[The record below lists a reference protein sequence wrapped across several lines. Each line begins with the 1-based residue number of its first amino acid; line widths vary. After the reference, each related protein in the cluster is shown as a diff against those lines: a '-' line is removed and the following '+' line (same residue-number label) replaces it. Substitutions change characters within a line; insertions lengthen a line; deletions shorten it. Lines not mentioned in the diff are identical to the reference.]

1 MGLKYVVAKQIFGF
15 DETKT
20 AKFVPKQVI
29 TGQVTFNKL
38 CTQVGQI
45 CGAHRGTV
53 QLVIAGLV
61 DALVNN
67 LDDGKSVQL
76 GEFGIF
82 RPAIRAKATDKEE
95 DADSS
100 KIYRRRIVFTPG
112 SALKQA
118 MNNTSITR
126 YAVPDRDYT
135 DGTSGNGSNNSGGG
149 NNKDDEFID
158 PTA

>member
-29 TGQVTFNKL
+29 TGQVSFSKL

-82 RPAIRAKATDKEE
+82 RPSIKAKASDTEE
-95 DADSS
+95 EADASRIYKR
-100 KIYRRRIVFTPG
+100 KIIFTPG

-118 MNNTSITR
+118 MNTTSITR
-126 YAVPDRDYT
+126 YVVPDRDYT
-135 DGTSGNGSNNSGGG
+135 DGTKGNSGNNP
-149 NNKDDEFID
+149 DDDYVD
-158 PTA
+158 PNA

>member
-1 MGLKYVVAKQIFGF
+1 MALKYVVTKQVFGF
-15 DETKT
+15 DPTKT
-20 AKFVPKQVI
+20 EKYVARQV
-29 TGQVTFNKL
+29 TSGQVDFKKL

-82 RPAIRAKATDKEE
+82 RPGIRAKAADAAE
-95 DADSS
+95 DVSTS
-100 KIYRRRIVFTPG
+100 NIYRRKINFTPG
-112 SALKQA
+112 PALKEA
-118 MNNTSITR
+118 MNNASITR
-126 YAVPDRDYT
+126 FVVPDTDYT
-135 DGTSGNGSNNSGGG
+135 NNESGNNGGG
-149 NNKDDEFID
+149 GGID
-158 PTA
+158 PDA

>member
-1 MGLKYVVAKQIFGF
+1 MGLKYVVAKHVFGF
-15 DETKT
+15 DQTKT

-29 TGQVTFNKL
+29 TGQVSFDKL

-67 LDDGKSVQL
+67 LDDGKSVKL
-76 GEFGIF
+76 GEFGTF
-82 RPAIRAKATDKEE
+82 RPAIRAKASDTEE
-95 DADSS
+95 DA
-100 KIYRRRIVFTPG
+100 KANTIYRRRIVFTPG
-112 SALKQA
+112 AALKNA

-126 YAVPDRDYT
+126 YSRPDTDYT
-135 DGTSGNGSNNSGGG
+135 DGTCANGDGNSGE
-149 NNKDDEFID
+149 NDDDDFVD

>member
-1 MGLKYVVAKQIFGF
+1 MPLKYVVTKQVFGF
-15 DETKT
+15 DKTKT
-20 AKFVPKQVI
+20 EKYVARQV
-29 TGQVTFNKL
+29 TSGQVSFNKL
-38 CTQVGQI
+38 CAQVGQI

-82 RPAIRAKATDKEE
+82 RPGIRAKA
-95 DADSS
+95 ADSEDGAS
-100 KIYRRRIVFTPG
+100 AGSIYRRKVNFVPG
-112 SALKQA
+112 TALKEA
-118 MNNTSITR
+118 MNKASITR
-126 YAVPDRDYT
+126 FASPDTDYT
-135 DGTSGNGSNNSGGG
+135 DKNGLGKNEGNEN
-149 NNKDDEFID
+149 DDDDFVD

>member
-1 MGLKYVVAKQIFGF
+1 MGLKYVVTKQVFGF
-15 DETKT
+15 DPLRTEKY
-20 AKFVPKQVI
+20 VPKQVI
-29 TGQVTFNKL
+29 TGQVTFSKL

-82 RPAIRAKATDKEE
+82 RPSIKAKAADKEE
-95 DADSS
+95 EADASRIYKR
-100 KIYRRRIVFTPG
+100 KIIFTPG

-126 YAVPDRDYT
+126 YAVPDTDYT
-135 DGTSGNGSNNSGGG
+135 DGIRGNERNNGNSGG
-149 NNKDDEFID
+149 NDDDEFID